1 MPRVVIYFCMP
12 IGHVRRDFI
21 YLGGTVVSYLFSV
34 AMGFLQGVAEFL
46 PISSSGHLA
55 LFQYF
60 FGGQNPEE
68 TDLLFTVLLHF
79 GTLVAVCVY
88 YWRDVVDMIREF
100 FLGIGSLFSQKAA
113 GPRRPRRPVVWC

>member
-1 MPRVVIYFCMP
+1 MP

-88 YWRDVVDMIREF
+88 YWESDLCFPKR
-100 FLGIGSLFSQKAA
+100 AA